1 MANWKADVSQ
11 VIGHASVGQISHY
24 EAIAELM
31 KLGLDDDDATEYA
44 DEAIRKLRTQRFLSK
59 LWIVVALCGLA
70 AILVLLSRL

>member
-1 MANWKADVSQ
+1 MIDT
-11 VIGHASVGQISHY
+11 
-24 EAIAELM
+24 
-31 KLGLDDDDATEYA
+31 TEYA